1 MNISASNQHI
11 SQEDKQQ
18 IGALRWPIL
27 EELACAVRHE
37 LGRNGCFVLR
47 TPSISSQE
55 FRSIGEML
63 GSIISDGK
71 VTILPSPVSLATST
85 HALPLHTDEPL
96 ARYIAWYC
104 ERQQTEQAVA
114 TNLLD
119 ISDFRSSLGE
129 PNIRILSTIVIPGA
143 GRQYKDEKAV
153 IFVDEEPRLN
163 FIPWA
168 HHILDSP
175 DKVRAFDAL
184 HQYVKARAAEL
195 ENISSVILSEGE
207 MLFIDNNRFL
217 HGRDPLDAKSIRCL
231 RRLWIEG

>member
-11 SQEDKQQ
+11 SQEDNQK

-27 EELACAVRHE
+27 EELAYAVRHE
-37 LGRNGCFVLR
+37 VGRNGWFILR

-55 FRSIGEML
+55 FRCIGEML
-63 GSIISDGK
+63 GSVISDGK
-71 VTILPSPVSLATST
+71 VTILSGPVSLATST
-85 HALPLHTDEPL
+85 QALPLHNDEPL

-104 ERQQTEQAVA
+104 ERQQAEQAVG

-119 ISDFRSSLGE
+119 ISNFRSSLGE
-129 PNIRILSTIVIPGA
+129 TNILLLSTIVIPGA
-143 GRQYKDEKAV
+143 GRRCKDERAV
-153 IFVDEEPRLN
+153 IFVDGEPRLN

-168 HHILDSP
+168 QHILDSP
-175 DKVRAFDAL
+175 DKVRAYDAL
-184 HQYVKARAAEL
+184 HQYVKARAADPG
-195 ENISSVILSEGE
+195 NVSSVILSEGE

-217 HGRDPLDAKSIRCL
+217 HGRDSLDAQSIRCL